1 MRVRKKIN
9 GLRQFGQ
16 GQGSLW
22 VNSPDGVGQSI
33 VTRLGL
39 WQGQWYLNI
48 PDGTRWLTRVL
59 GKYMGSTRD
68 AEIQARVL
76 GTTGVQQILNYS
88 SSLDRTT
95 RRWNVNMTVQTQF
108 GTITVVG
115 YIPPASTGAGIGFF
129 VIGES
134 AIGVGGMG

>member
-1 MRVRKKIN
+1 VRVRKKLN
-9 GLRQFGQ
+9 GLRQFGA
-16 GQGSLW
+16 GQKSLW
-22 VNSPDGVGQSI
+22 VNTPDGVGQCI
-33 VTRLGL
+33 VTRLAL
-39 WQGQWYLNI
+39 WQSQWYLDL
-48 PDGTRWLTRVL
+48 PAGTRWLTKII
-59 GKYMGSTRD
+59 GKYTGSTRD

-76 GTTGVQQILNYS
+76 GTTGVQEILNYS

-95 RRWNVNMTVQTQF
+95 RRWNVNLTVKTQF

-134 AIGVGGMG
+134 AIGVGGLG